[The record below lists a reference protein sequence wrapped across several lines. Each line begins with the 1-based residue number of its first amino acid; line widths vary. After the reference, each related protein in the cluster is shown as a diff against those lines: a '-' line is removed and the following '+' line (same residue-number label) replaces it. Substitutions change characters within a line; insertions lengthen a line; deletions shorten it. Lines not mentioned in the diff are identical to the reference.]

1 MMVLIELEFSGVG
14 RTSASKTVLRAVVT
28 ELQRPMLK
36 ARMVRAVTFMD
47 LMIIVFLL
55 LSMGLN
61 IKFKSENLNCFF
73 FFFDKRDS
81 NYTIRVHGITV
92 PKPLIV

>member
-1 MMVLIELEFSGVG
+1 MMVLIELELSGIG
-14 RTSASKTVLRAVVT
+14 RTSASKTVLRAVAT

-55 LSMGLN
+55 LSMGLFHS
-61 IKFKSENLNCFF
+61 I
-73 FFFDKRDS
+73 DR
-81 NYTIRVHGITV
+81 
-92 PKPLIV
+92 